1 LSGTKRA
8 ARKGHIDEIEP
19 EYGDQRVSGTF
30 SDLVLLLVLPN
41 RWKSIQRKQVA
52 EAAAQLPGFLRD
64 ASERAHERF
73 SADYAAAG

>member
-1 LSGTKRA
+1 
-8 ARKGHIDEIEP
+8 
-19 EYGDQRVSGTF
+19 
-30 SDLVLLLVLPN
+30 VLLLVLPN